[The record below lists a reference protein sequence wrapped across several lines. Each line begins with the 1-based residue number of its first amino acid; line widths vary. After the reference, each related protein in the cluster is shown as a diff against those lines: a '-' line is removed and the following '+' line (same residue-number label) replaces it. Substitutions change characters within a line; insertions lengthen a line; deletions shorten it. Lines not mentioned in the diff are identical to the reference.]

1 MYLDE
6 QQQTF
11 GYAPA
16 GPPTGPVGPGEPFRA
31 GRYVILAHV
40 GHGAMGNV
48 YAAYD
53 PDLDRKVAVKVLRDS
68 TRGRPLPASLDREA
82 KAMAKLAH
90 AHVVTVFDVGS
101 CDRGVFV
108 AMEFV
113 EGVTLRTWL
122 KEQVRDWR
130 EILGA
135 FVQAGEGLA
144 AAHAAG
150 VIHHD
155 FKPDNVLVGAQG
167 IVKVADFGLARVA
180 ASTMSTISGELSDAA
195 GVTRS
200 AAVGSGSGS
209 ASGSAVATQASER
222 GPVGTLAYMA
232 PERHLLRPADARS
245 DQFSFCVALYEALY
259 HQRPFTGTD
268 VAALRQAVLYDAP
281 AEPPKGTPVP
291 ARVAAVLKRG
301 LLRAPEERFPTMHA
315 LLAALAEPAPRR
327 RHWTLSAGL
336 VLGAAGAMMAAT
348 RSEDR
353 CAAIGLE
360 ADVQWQM
367 LARETGSRFA
377 GAAVAEQ
384 LARVGEVQ
392 GRWLARAR
400 DNCEAGQSGR
410 LAPDLRRAREA
421 CLDQRAAQVRAGL
434 AGAAAAHDAEEALY
448 LLREIAGRD
457 DCDDAAALSG
467 VTPPAL
473 ADAAAVQAERR
484 ALAVIAGLE
493 VAGAYTE
500 AITALGPLQR
510 RVEGLGHAP
519 LLAELLYQ
527 RARLEHYRGDP
538 ERARET
544 LLRAV
549 DLAESQRHDR
559 VAADAWGF
567 LVEVG
572 ALPPAA
578 EPATLAGWHR
588 RARAAQARL
597 RGDEFRGHD
606 LGRFLDEH
614 DWTPWRTPRDNDPQ
628 QVHPALMRG
637 LVLLNAGDATAAARS
652 FADGLAEP
660 GLHPLTRAKLTLNRA
675 VALQEQVGDAEAMRA
690 WDEAVAAYRSAT
702 WAGHPA
708 LSRALLKRGEFSLW
722 KQDSEA
728 AARDFRA
735 ALPGLESDAASH
747 TGSLRSAHT
756 GLALAAVVRLRVDE
770 AAREVEAALALGGE
784 DDPLLAS
791 VGCEAR
797 LVAGAPREAR
807 LFATREVELLREAD
821 DAMAAARAEVHLG
834 EVLMYLG
841 DAPAARAQLEAALQ
855 HFAELGGAATQDTA
869 YARKA
874 LGLLALRGRDEAT
887 AEAALTGAL
896 ALWDAEPCGCRDAAE
911 AQLGLA
917 VLLGRRGDAGAPALR
932 SAADAYFKPLG
943 AEAIAHRDRVV
954 AFVDADPLLE
964 DPEDMP

>member
-6 QQQTF
+6 KQQTF
-11 GYAPA
+11 GY
-16 GPPTGPVGPGEPFRA
+16 GPVGPATGPVAAGEPFRA

-68 TRGRPLPASLDREA
+68 SRGRPLPASLDREA

-90 AHVVTVFDVGS
+90 AHVVTVYDVGS

-113 EGVTLRTWL
+113 EGMTLRTWL
-122 KEQVRDWR
+122 KDQARDWR

-155 FKPDNVLVGAQG
+155 FKPDNVLVGAG
-167 IVKVADFGLARVA
+167 GVVKVADFGLARVA
-180 ASTMSTISGELSDAA
+180 ASTMATISGELSDAA

-200 AAVGSGSGS
+200 QAAVATGG
-209 ASGSAVATQASER
+209 ASGSATPTQASER

-259 HQRPFTGTD
+259 QQRPFVGAD
-268 VAALRQAVLYDAP
+268 VAALRHAVLYDAP
-281 AEPPKGTPVP
+281 AEPPRGTPVP
-291 ARVAAVLKRG
+291 ARVAAVLRRG

-327 RHWTLSAGL
+327 RHWTLTAGL
-336 VLGAAGAMMAAT
+336 VLGAAGAMLAAT
-348 RSEDR
+348 RGEDR
-353 CAAIGLE
+353 CAAVGLAVE
-360 ADVQWQM
+360 GEWRAT
-367 LARETGSRFA
+367 ATAIGSRFSE
-377 GAAVAEQ
+377 AAVGEQ
-384 LARVGEVQ
+384 LARISAVQ
-392 GRWLARAR
+392 SRWLARAR

-421 CLDQRAAQVRAGL
+421 CLDQRAAQLRAGL
-434 AGAAAAHDAEEALY
+434 AGAAAAHDSQEALY
-448 LLREIAGRD
+448 LLREVAGRD
-457 DCDDAAALSG
+457 DCDDTATLSG
-467 VTPPAL
+467 VTPPPL
-473 ADAAAVQAERR
+473 GAAATVQAERR
-484 ALAVIAGLE
+484 ALAAIAGLE

-510 RVEGLGHAP
+510 RVEALGYAP

-527 RARLEHYRGDP
+527 RARLEHYRGEP
-538 ERARET
+538 GRARET

-578 EPATLAGWHR
+578 APATLAGWHR

-597 RGDEFRGHD
+597 RGDLARGHD
-606 LGRFLDEH
+606 LARFLDEH
-614 DWTPWRTPRDNDPQ
+614 EWTPWRTPRANDPQ
-628 QVHPALMRG
+628 QVHPMLMRG
-637 LVLLNAGDATAAARS
+637 LVELTGGDAVAAARS
-652 FADGLAEP
+652 FTEGLAEP

-690 WDEAVAAYRSAT
+690 WDEAVAAYRAAT

-708 LSRALLKRGEFSLW
+708 LSEALVRRGEFSLW
-722 KQDSEA
+722 KQDSAA
-728 AARDFRA
+728 AARDFTA
-735 ALPGLESDAASH
+735 ALPGLESDASSH
-747 TGSLRSAHT
+747 TRSL
-756 GLALAAVVRLRVDE
+756 LAAHSGRAIDALVGFRGAA
-770 AAREVEAALALGGE
+770 AAREVEAALGFGGAT
-784 DDPLLAS
+784 DPLLAS
-791 VGCEAR
+791 VGFEAA
-797 LVAGAPREAR
+797 LIAGEAMAAR
-807 LFATREVELLREAD
+807 TSATREVELYREAE
-821 DAMAAARAEVHLG
+821 DALPAARAETHVGEALVH
-834 EVLMYLG
+834 LG
-841 DAPAARAQLEAALQ
+841 DAPKARAQLDAALQ
-855 HFAELGGAATQDTA
+855 HFTEQGAGASQDTA
-869 YARKA
+869 YVYRS
-874 LGLLALRGRDEAT
+874 LGLLALRERDDAA
-887 AEAALTGAL
+887 AEAALTRAL
-896 ALWDAEPCGCRDAAE
+896 ALWAAEPCGCRDAAE

-917 VLLGRRGDAGAPALR
+917 ALLARRGDPRAPALR
-932 SAADAYFKPLG
+932 SAADAFFSPLG

-954 AFVDADPLLE
+954 ALIVAPLLE
-964 DPEDMP
+964 DPEETP

>member
-11 GYAPA
+11 GYAPV
-16 GPPTGPVGPGEPFRA
+16 GPPMGPVAAGEPFRA

-82 KAMAKLAH
+82 RAMAKLAH
-90 AHVVTVFDVGS
+90 AHVVAVYDVGS

-122 KEQVRDWR
+122 KDQARGWR

-144 AAHAAG
+144 AAHVAG

-167 IVKVADFGLARVA
+167 VVKVADFGLARVA
-180 ASTMSTISGELSDAA
+180 ASTMSAISGELSDAA

-200 AAVGSGSGS
+200 AAATTGS
-209 ASGSAVATQASER
+209 ASGSATPTLASER

-259 HQRPFTGTD
+259 RQRPFTGVD
-268 VAALRQAVLYDAP
+268 VAGLRHAVLHDAP
-281 AEPPKGTPVP
+281 AEPPRGTPVP
-291 ARVAAVLKRG
+291 ARVAAVLRRG
-301 LLRAPEERFPTMHA
+301 LMRAPEDRFPTMRA
-315 LLAALAEPAPRR
+315 LLTALAEPTPRR
-327 RHWTLSAGL
+327 RHWTLTAGL
-336 VLGAAGAMMAAT
+336 LLGAAGAMTAAT
-348 RSEDR
+348 RGEDR
-353 CAAIGLE
+353 CALAADPQWEMDATAI
-360 ADVQWQM
+360 
-367 LARETGSRFA
+367 GSRF
-377 GAAVAEQ
+377 GEDAVREE
-384 LARVGEVQ
+384 LARVAELRS
-392 GRWLARAR
+392 RWLLRVR

-410 LAPDLRRAREA
+410 LAPDLRGARAA

-434 AGAAAAHDAEEALY
+434 AGAVAAHDADEALY

-457 DCDDAAALSG
+457 DCDEIATLSG
-467 VTPPAL
+467 VTPPGL
-473 ADAAAVQAERR
+473 AIATAVQAERR

-493 VAGAYTE
+493 VAGAYSD
-500 AITALGPLQR
+500 AITALGPLER
-510 RVEGLGHAP
+510 RVEALGYAP

-538 ERARET
+538 SRARET

-572 ALPPAA
+572 ALPPAVA
-578 EPATLAGWHR
+578 QATLAGWHR

-597 RGDEFRGHD
+597 RGDGGRD
-606 LGRFLDEH
+606 LARFLDEH
-614 DWTPWRTPRDNDPQ
+614 EWTPWRTPRDHDPQ

-637 LVLLNAGDATAAARS
+637 LVELRGGDAVAAARS
-652 FADGLAEP
+652 FADGLADA

-690 WDEAVAAYRSAT
+690 WDEAVAAYRAAT

-708 LSRALLKRGEFSLW
+708 LAEALVRRGEFSLW
-722 KQDSEA
+722 KQDSAA
-728 AARDFRA
+728 AARDFTA
-735 ALPGLESDAASH
+735 ALPGLMSDAASH
-747 TGSLRSAHT
+747 TRSLRTAHT
-756 GLALAAVVRLRVDE
+756 GRSIDALMGFRGAL
-770 AAREVEAALALGGE
+770 AAREVEAALGFGGAA
-784 DDPLLAS
+784 DPLLAS
-791 VGCEAR
+791 VGFEAAI
-797 LVAGAPREAR
+797 LAGEPAAAR
-807 LFATREVELLREAD
+807 MSATREALLFHEAD
-821 DAMAAARAEVHLG
+821 DALAVARAETHVG
-834 EVLMYLG
+834 EALVYLG
-841 DAPAARAQLEAALQ
+841 DAPAARAQLAAALQ
-855 HFAELGGAATQDTA
+855 HFGEQGAGAAEDTA
-869 YARKA
+869 YAHKA
-874 LGLLALRGRDEAT
+874 LGLLALRGGDEMGAEAGLTRALGLWEAT
-887 AEAALTGAL
+887 
-896 ALWDAEPCGCRDAAE
+896 PCDCRDAAE

-917 VLLGRRGDAGAPALR
+917 ALWARRGDPRAAALR
-932 SAADAYFKPLG
+932 SAADAFFAVRG
-943 AEAIAHRDRVV
+943 AEAVVHRDRVV
-954 AFVDADPLLE
+954 DFIVASPLLE
-964 DPEDMP
+964 DPEEMP